1 MYTSKKTL
9 YYHPS
14 LFGRRLF
21 AISTERQ
28 YWDCKMYYVKDFER
42 DMCGMLCYT
51 DPSLFLWTIS
61 KERVEKKSYEG
72 THFILVGTNMK
83 HAIMTYSKT
92 IVSVDPNYKEFYSQV
107 LIVVSYAK
115 KIKVLSSGPNNMEV
129 KIIALFSKTLKLIS
143 ALNYTH

>member
-1 MYTSKKTL
+1 
-9 YYHPS
+9 
-14 LFGRRLF
+14 
-21 AISTERQ
+21 
-28 YWDCKMYYVKDFER
+28 
-42 DMCGMLCYT
+42 
-51 DPSLFLWTIS
+51 
-61 KERVEKKSYEG
+61 
-72 THFILVGTNMK
+72 MK

-107 LIVVSYAK
+107 LIFVSYAK